1 MKKVAKF
8 LTIIMVFGLI
18 VGLSGFTADNNG
30 AGITKDFGC
39 NVFDGYGGL
48 VTTYESINVTNHG
61 GNTTLVCKA
70 TDVPTPGGSAIVTSG
85 MACNTIGGG
94 FTTDSHNVVSPNG
107 NATLRC
113 QVKKSKD

>member
-18 VGLSGFTADNNG
+18 VGLSGFTADNNA
-30 AGITKDFGC
+30 AGVQKDFGC
-39 NVFDGYGGL
+39 GMFDGYGNFL
-48 VTTYESINVTNHG
+48 VTFESINVTNHG

-70 TDVPTPGGSAIVTSG
+70 TDVPTPGVVKTTGFPCGT
-85 MACNTIGGG
+85 GGG
-94 FTTDSHNVVSPNG
+94 LTTNSVNHVSAGG

-113 QVKKSKD
+113 QVKKPK